1 VITDVAGFGD
11 GLNCLAVQADGKVV
25 AAGFAYLAPAE
36 AIEVFALLRY
46 NSDGTLDQSFGTGGK
61 VTTMFSGQ
69 EGAQAIAIA
78 GNGKIVV
85 AGSALTTQF
94 DFALARYNTDG
105 SLDATFGIGGKVTTD
120 FAGNTDS
127 ARSIILQADNKIIA
141 GGWSQKT
148 NDTNTRDF
156 ALARYNT
163 DGSLDSAFGSTGRI
177 TTDFTGLGDFGT
189 AIVSQPDGKLVFAGS
204 SFHSTGPS
212 TSVASMVLARYTVG
226 GAAAPGF
233 SLSFDQ
239 PVVDGVRGTKTPV
252 FVLINRTGG
261 FAGNVTITPPNF
273 PGITPKP
280 NEPIST
286 TSDSV
291 KFKLKIKASA
301 ESGHLSLTFTGA
313 DDAGHTTTATVTV
326 IVQ

>member
-1 VITDVAGFGD
+1 
-11 GLNCLAVQADGKVV
+11 
-25 AAGFAYLAPAE
+25 
-36 AIEVFALLRY
+36 
-46 NSDGTLDQSFGTGGK
+46 
-61 VTTMFSGQ
+61 
-69 EGAQAIAIA
+69 
-78 GNGKIVV
+78 
-85 AGSALTTQF
+85 
-94 DFALARYNTDG
+94 
-105 SLDATFGIGGKVTTD
+105 
-120 FAGNTDS
+120 
-127 ARSIILQADNKIIA
+127 
-141 GGWSQKT
+141 
-148 NDTNTRDF
+148 
-156 ALARYNT
+156 
-163 DGSLDSAFGSTGRI
+163 
-177 TTDFTGLGDFGT
+177 
-189 AIVSQPDGKLVFAGS
+189 
-204 SFHSTGPS
+204 
-212 TSVASMVLARYTVG
+212 MVLARYTVG

-233 SLSFDQ
+233 SLSFEQ

-291 KFKLKIKASA
+291 KFKLKVKASA